1 MNKSDMQKTNIFL
14 ILNLFLIF
22 THIFMERYVFMKQLK
37 HGWIVIICL
46 FIIFIFAFLLCTWDI
61 LPNEWLYD
69 KPTEASHIY
78 SVSKQTDII
87 ISKDCKKV
95 HPYCYAGNKSITSV
109 RFESIDTEIEA
120 KAFFDCT
127 KLSCIRLPENL
138 TEISPFTFAFCE
150 GLKEIH
156 IPKNV
161 KEIKE
166 GAFCACKELKKIV
179 FLGIPSAKG
188 INETAFLGCTGV
200 KFLDS
205 SYNPL
210 EKETLSKIIGTD
222 NLSKLEWLDDSQKSS

>member
-1 MNKSDMQKTNIFL
+1 MKELNMKGIVFIISL
-14 ILNLFLIF
+14 IVYAMLFLMF
-22 THIFMERYVFMKQLK
+22 SY
-37 HGWIVIICL
+37 G
-46 FIIFIFAFLLCTWDI
+46 I
-61 LPNEWLYD
+61 LPNEWMYN
-69 KPTEASHIY
+69 KPKEASRIY

-87 ISKDCKKV
+87 ISEDCKKLR
-95 HPYCYAGNKSITSV
+95 PYCYAGNKSITSV

-127 KLSCIRLPENL
+127 KLSYISLPDNL
-138 TEISPFTFAFCE
+138 TEIYPFTFAFCE

-166 GAFCACKELKKIV
+166 GAFCACKELKKLV

-205 SYNPL
+205 FYNPL